1 MPNNYT
7 QDDLILFIYDE
18 LTEKEKFSIQK
29 ALETDAE
36 LFKVYHSLLQVVGSL
51 DTLNYE
57 PSASTVDIILE
68 HSHHEEH
75 FH

>member
-1 MPNNYT
+1 MPNSYT
-7 QDDLILFIYDE
+7 QDDLILFIYGE

-29 ALETDAE
+29 ALETSPE
-36 LFKVYHSLLQVVGSL
+36 LHKTYHSLLQVIGSL

-57 PSASTVDIILE
+57 PHPSSVEIILE
-68 HSHHEEH
+68 HSHHQEH

>member
-1 MPNNYT
+1 MPNKYT

-18 LTEKEKFSIQK
+18 LTEKEKFNIQK
-29 ALETDAE
+29 ALETSPE
-36 LFKVYHSLLQVVGSL
+36 LNKEYHSLLQVVGSL
-51 DTLNYE
+51 DSLSYE
-57 PSASTVDIILE
+57 PNPSSVEIILE